1 MKLSI
6 INKSITSLGKS
17 KAVYTAKSAQLSRDI
32 LTATLEHWDAQ
43 ILNKFIDNIVDA
55 DKPKAI
61 QFFRHFT
68 PFMVADGI
76 FHAIEGDRKK
86 AKANAAEKIQL
97 LLDGTDDFRSWAKS
111 VKTTEPKTTDTAVSV
126 INGCKKALK
135 LGASPEQIIDA
146 LLLAGLDIAELKVAL
161 AAKAI

>member
-17 KAVYTAKSAQLSRDI
+17 TAVYTAKSAQLSRD
-32 LTATLEHWDAQ
+32 LLVTTLEHWDAQ
-43 ILNKFIDNIVDA
+43 ILNKFVENLVESDR
-55 DKPKAI
+55 PKAVS
-61 QFFRHFT
+61 FFRHFT
-68 PFMVADGI
+68 PFIFADGM
-76 FHAIEGDRKK
+76 FSAIEGDRKK
-86 AKANAAEKIQL
+86 AKANAAEKITAF
-97 LLDGTDDFRSWAKS
+97 LDGTDCFRSWAKS

-126 INGCKKALK
+126 VNGCKKALK

-146 LLLAGLDIAELKVAL
+146 LLLAGVDLAGLKVAL